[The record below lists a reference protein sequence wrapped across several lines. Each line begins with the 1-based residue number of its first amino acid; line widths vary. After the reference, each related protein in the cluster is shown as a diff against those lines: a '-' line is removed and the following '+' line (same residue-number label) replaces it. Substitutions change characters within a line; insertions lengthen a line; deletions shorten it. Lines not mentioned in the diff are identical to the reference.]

1 MENRRQISVMKRLMS
16 MSLLPCIV
24 MGLVVT
30 WYAANSL
37 SAGMKNEALKGLK
50 STTYGV
56 DEVYR
61 NLNQEDFVEN
71 ADGMVFKGNKQVSE
85 NYEIPDSIKENTGV
99 DITIFYGD
107 TRVSTSLTDAKT
119 KERLVGTK
127 ASDEVV
133 EKVLKQGKEYSDTD
147 LEINGKAYYAYYIP
161 LKNADGSVVG
171 MIFAGMEAEEAHTFI
186 GQRVTGIIVITII
199 VFVISLIGST
209 ISTKFFANGIKRTR
223 EAVKELSSGNLLTE
237 VDSRAKGRRD
247 ELGDMARAVEELRL
261 KLVEIIGDIKKS
273 SSVLM
278 DSGNNLSEMA
288 AHTSATTDEMSKV
301 IEDISKGAVSQA
313 EEIEEASQHIGNM
326 GEVIEEIVTSV
337 DGLGDTS
344 TKMKNASDESTKIIR
359 QLSDSNDRTT
369 EAIAK
374 ISRQIHTTNDSVQMI
389 REAVELI
396 TSIASQTSLL
406 SLNAS
411 IEAARAGEHGKGF
424 AVVASEIQKLAEQ
437 SNESAEKIKQI
448 IEELLRDSEATVE
461 IMGEVEVIIE
471 EQQKKLEETKEQF
484 VHVTRGVDNS
494 REETEMI
501 QSRTE
506 VCDTSREKVIDVIA
520 NLSAISQENAA
531 STQETTASMSELNET
546 IRILAEAAGN
556 LRKLSDD
563 LDEEMKFF
571 KI

>member
-1 MENRRQISVMKRLMS
+1 M
-16 MSLLPCIV
+16 
-24 MGLVVT
+24 
-30 WYAANSL
+30 
-37 SAGMKNEALKGLK
+37 
-50 STTYGV
+50 
-56 DEVYR
+56 
-61 NLNQEDFVEN
+61 
-71 ADGMVFKGNKQVSE
+71 
-85 NYEIPDSIKENTGV
+85 
-99 DITIFYGD
+99 
-107 TRVSTSLTDAKT
+107 
-119 KERLVGTK
+119 
-127 ASDEVV
+127 
-133 EKVLKQGKEYSDTD
+133 
-147 LEINGKAYYAYYIP
+147 
-161 LKNADGSVVG
+161 
-171 MIFAGMEAEEAHTFI
+171 
-186 GQRVTGIIVITII
+186 
-199 VFVISLIGST
+199 
-209 ISTKFFANGIKRTR
+209 
-223 EAVKELSSGNLLTE
+223 
-237 VDSRAKGRRD
+237 
-247 ELGDMARAVEELRL
+247 
-261 KLVEIIGDIKKS
+261 
-273 SSVLM
+273 
-278 DSGNNLSEMA
+278 
-288 AHTSATTDEMSKV
+288 
-301 IEDISKGAVSQA
+301 
-313 EEIEEASQHIGNM
+313 
-326 GEVIEEIVTSV
+326 IEEIVTSV

-494 REETEMI
+494 REEMEMI

-571 KI
+571 KL

>member
-571 KI
+571 KL

>member
-1 MENRRQISVMKRLMS
+1 M
-16 MSLLPCIV
+16 
-24 MGLVVT
+24 
-30 WYAANSL
+30 
-37 SAGMKNEALKGLK
+37 
-50 STTYGV
+50 
-56 DEVYR
+56 
-61 NLNQEDFVEN
+61 
-71 ADGMVFKGNKQVSE
+71 
-85 NYEIPDSIKENTGV
+85 
-99 DITIFYGD
+99 
-107 TRVSTSLTDAKT
+107 
-119 KERLVGTK
+119 
-127 ASDEVV
+127 
-133 EKVLKQGKEYSDTD
+133 
-147 LEINGKAYYAYYIP
+147 
-161 LKNADGSVVG
+161 
-171 MIFAGMEAEEAHTFI
+171 
-186 GQRVTGIIVITII
+186 ITII

-209 ISTKFFANGIKRTR
+209 ISTKAFANGIKITQ

-247 ELGDMARAVEELRL
+247 ELGDMARSVEELRL

-571 KI
+571 KL

>member
-16 MSLLPCIV
+16 IALLPCIV

-71 ADGMVFKGNKQVSE
+71 ADGMVFKGNEQVSE

-161 LKNADGSVVG
+161 LKNTDGSVVG

-209 ISTKFFANGIKRTR
+209 ISTKSFANGIKRTR

-571 KI
+571 KL

>member
-1 MENRRQISVMKRLMS
+1 
-16 MSLLPCIV
+16 
-24 MGLVVT
+24 
-30 WYAANSL
+30 
-37 SAGMKNEALKGLK
+37 
-50 STTYGV
+50 
-56 DEVYR
+56 
-61 NLNQEDFVEN
+61 
-71 ADGMVFKGNKQVSE
+71 
-85 NYEIPDSIKENTGV
+85 
-99 DITIFYGD
+99 
-107 TRVSTSLTDAKT
+107 
-119 KERLVGTK
+119 
-127 ASDEVV
+127 
-133 EKVLKQGKEYSDTD
+133 
-147 LEINGKAYYAYYIP
+147 
-161 LKNADGSVVG
+161 
-171 MIFAGMEAEEAHTFI
+171 MEAEEAHTFI

-199 VFVISLIGST
+199 VFVIFLIGST
-209 ISTKFFANGIKRTR
+209 ISAKAFANGIKRTQ

-247 ELGDMARAVEELRL
+247 ELGDMARSVEELRL

-506 VCDTSREKVIDVIA
+506 VCDTSRE
-520 NLSAISQENAA
+520 
-531 STQETTASMSELNET
+531 
-546 IRILAEAAGN
+546 R
-556 LRKLSDD
+556 
-563 LDEEMKFF
+563 
-571 KI
+571 